1 MRTGSAAAAEPR
13 GTNPT
18 HELARRNDPRPLLD
32 DDVEPRRGYVVV
44 VVVVAQAA
52 LERQRGY
59 KGVKFRV

>member
-1 MRTGSAAAAEPR
+1 
-13 GTNPT
+13 
-18 HELARRNDPRPLLD
+18 LFD